1 MTKKIYDEKRTALLA
16 EARQAVEA
24 GEMDLY
30 NEKVEA
36 INNLDA
42 QYEKEAEAMANL
54 NALEGAAVVNVA
66 SVPSTAAT
74 QAEVVDSA
82 HIGANAVV
90 IPMTAEAAY
99 ETETYMTAWGKF
111 LHGDDM
117 TAEES
122 QAFKLVNTALTTTNT
137 SVVVPKMVV
146 DQIWEEAAALY
157 PYWNDVEKTYIKG
170 IFEMEQETTS
180 SAAAWYD
187 EATATADGSETFA
200 SYTLTGCELARK
212 IPVKWKLKEMSLQ
225 DFIPYVIRKM
235 SQKMGAGL
243 GYGSTHGKGKPGSGE
258 TFKPEPLGTVT
269 KLNKDNSSNVIT
281 YTAGSL
287 AYADVTKAIGCIG
300 SAYKP
305 GAAVYCNNYTA
316 WNELANVVDD
326 NGRPI
331 FVTDPT
337 GQGAYRIFG
346 MIVKEDASM
355 LDGEI
360 LFSNAG
366 RGYHAN
372 VNKEMT
378 VTPAEDHD
386 NRQTN
391 YHGYAIVDGAPT
403 TTKAHSLLKHN
414 A

>member
-1 MTKKIYDEKRTALLA
+1 MKYEVYNEKRTSLID
-16 EARQAVEA
+16 EARELIDSGDMEGYEA
-24 GEMDLY
+24 KKSEI
-30 NEKVEA
+30 EA
-36 INNLDA
+36 LDA
-42 QYEKEAEAMANL
+42 RFDAEAEAEANL
-54 NALEGAAVVNVA
+54 NALEGNSRKQNISAPGNPAMKDA
-66 SVPSTAAT
+66 F
-74 QAEVVDSA
+74 VDTTKT
-82 HIGANAVV
+82 NEFQ

-99 ETETYMTAWGKF
+99 ETESYMNAWGKH
-111 LHGDDM
+111 LKGEPM
-117 TAEES
+117 TDEETKM
-122 QAFKLVNTALTTTNT
+122 FNMVNTALSTTTT
-137 SVVVPKMVV
+137 AVVVPKIVV
-146 DQIWEEAAALY
+146 DKIWEEAADLY
-157 PYWNDVEKTYIKG
+157 PYWNDCEKTYIKG
-170 IFEMEQETTS
+170 IYEMEQENVS

-187 EATATADGSETFA
+187 EATYTADGSETFK
-200 SYTLTGCELARK
+200 SYTLSGCELARK

-225 DFIPYVIRKM
+225 DFIPYVTRKM
-235 SQKMGAGL
+235 SQQMGAGL
-243 GYGSTHGKGKPGSGE
+243 GYGSTHGKGKPGSEE

-269 KLNKDNSSNVIT
+269 KLVGDAGDNVNT

-287 AYADVTKAIGCIG
+287 GYKDVTKAIGMVG

-305 GAAVYCNNYTA
+305 GAAVYCNNFTA

-331 FVTDPT
+331 FVSDPT
-337 GQGAYRIFG
+337 GEGAYRIFG
-346 MIVKEDASM
+346 MVVKEDASM

-360 LFSNAG
+360 LISNPG

-403 TTKAHSLLKHN
+403 TAKAHSLLKY
-414 A
+414 AG